1 MLTSTPTGSPASS
14 IYWTEASSCLGRGV
28 PGTCSVAR
36 AIERRSLK
44 ARELCAAPP
53 AVNKT
58 EPTKNVTASASA
70 PTRLAY
76 PGKGPI
82 KKHVD
87 PLANSN
93 AIQRSRLIAAA
104 FGGRG

>member
-1 MLTSTPTGSPASS
+1 VVGGHFEEQSASRLDDGCPHAARPAP
-14 IYWTEASSCLGRGV
+14 R
-28 PGTCSVAR
+28 
-36 AIERRSLK
+36 ERRSLK